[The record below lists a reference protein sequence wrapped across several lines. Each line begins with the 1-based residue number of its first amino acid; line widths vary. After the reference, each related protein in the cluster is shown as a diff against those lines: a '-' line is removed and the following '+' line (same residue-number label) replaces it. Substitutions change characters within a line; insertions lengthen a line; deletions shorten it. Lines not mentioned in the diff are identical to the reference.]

1 MGFLETLVLMVV
13 SSWVYTRNLT
23 YRHKVNSQIDHD
35 ASPITANQ
43 PASPSTEVKSEPL
56 TRGTFDNATTRND
69 ALTWQLVQAQLL

>member
-23 YRHKVNSQIDHD
+23 YHHKVNSQIDHD
-35 ASPITANQ
+35 ANPITANQ

-56 TRGTFDNATTRND
+56 AGGTFDNATTRND